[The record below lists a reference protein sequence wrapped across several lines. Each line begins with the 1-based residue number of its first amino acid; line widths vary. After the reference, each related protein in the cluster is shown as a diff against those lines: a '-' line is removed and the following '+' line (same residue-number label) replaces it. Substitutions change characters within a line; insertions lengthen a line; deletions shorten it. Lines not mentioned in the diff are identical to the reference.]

1 MRSAS
6 LAVVRVRRVVRD
18 VEGQSSV
25 ERRGGASLALALD
38 ASLARVE
45 AVERRRKKRLSG
57 ARHALSSS
65 RCFWC
70 SLRGISGLRLR
81 PAGAPLRRAFATGGG
96 PDLGPNCM
104 VRAGESA
111 RLGAPRGWESWNDK
125 KKREPFIGRRE
136 FFDCLLDRPQRTGAA
151 R

>member
-1 MRSAS
+1 M
-6 LAVVRVRRVVRD
+6 
-18 VEGQSSV
+18 
-25 ERRGGASLALALD
+25 
-38 ASLARVE
+38 
-45 AVERRRKKRLSG
+45 
-57 ARHALSSS
+57 
-65 RCFWC
+65 
-70 SLRGISGLRLR
+70 RLR